1 MLDKRGTI
9 VIMTIEEAL
18 DWFRAEGGWEPQGSA
33 SAHPSPPPG
42 PVPGPGKFVNRC
54 DRCLTY
60 TQAARVKVGWPMQQV
75 WLCDPCG
82 GPNPPVM
89 VPIISDTF
97 AGFMREERARLKAIE
112 KERKKREREEAK
124 ARLAAVRGVRGR
136 GVQTRKPKD
145 VVPQAPEGPAVSV

>member
-1 MLDKRGTI
+1 
-9 VIMTIEEAL
+9 MTEEEAL
-18 DWFRAEGGWEPQGSA
+18 DWFRAEGGWEPVPNMGAVEPKTGS
-33 SAHPSPPPG
+33 
-42 PVPGPGKFVNRC
+42 PGKFVNRC

-124 ARLAAVRGVRGR
+124 ARLAAMRGVRGR
-136 GVQTRKPKD
+136 SVSKGKSQNA
-145 VVPQAPEGPAVSV
+145 VPQAPEGPAVSV